1 MTPPRNHD
9 PEPLIDRC
17 MAITEPDEIS
27 AAPNSAHIEGLR
39 TGSVSHSR
47 RPFPASLI
55 PGRTNRI
62 VISQT
67 WKRLLPGRGLR
78 TQKTTAVR
86 SRTKDPLNVST
97 RPPNSRSG
105 THSASRLGTLQLGK
119 YAHEEEMPVWL
130 VKLLETKGD
139 LRAAG
144 VIPALNQLLEL
155 SAFCGYR
162 NIQVLSSHIIGTHA
176 AGWEQLGDD
185 IPSIFKIQDMIET
198 AWDRGYNARGRAET
212 GGIRGTRKY
221 IGTPEAQAFFA
232 SMGFPCSVQ
241 AFKASS
247 EDGNA
252 SSRLLTAIERY
263 FQQGAVGCMD
273 DKLRPTLLPPIYL
286 QRPKHSLT
294 IVGLEKHKGG
304 DVQLLVFDPEFQGSN
319 TVVRLAS
326 KATLRRQSKV
336 TRLLEPYRRSAT
348 HLERFNEFEVLYSL
362 ENLINTFNEL
372 NAPTVEELYSEP
384 SPLEF
389 MRYVARNTPFVIRG
403 GASSWKAT
411 KKWNAAYLKTA
422 LEGQSVNV
430 AVTPF
435 GNADAP
441 TFSSQHQAT
450 VIAKPHEE
458 AQLFGDFFAYITQ
471 QETDPEFPL
480 DSEVRYAQ
488 TQNDNLR
495 DEYLPLYPD
504 ALRDIPFARIALEK
518 EPDAINLWIGNSR
531 STTCLHKDNFENM
544 FVQIVGRK
552 HFVLLPPLLHACVNE
567 DLLWPATYVRD
578 SQGFKLRL
586 DPNSAP
592 VPLATW
598 DPDDPERNASS
609 VSALAKPLYVTLNP
623 GDMLYLPAM
632 WYDMDFS
639 GPLYP
644 ITSFL
649 RELGTKKQSMLPAD
663 NSSHRIQP
671 PTAE

>member
-1 MTPPRNHD
+1 
-9 PEPLIDRC
+9 

-27 AAPNSAHIEGLR
+27 ITPRNAHLEGQR
-39 TGSVSHSR
+39 TGSVSRTS

-55 PGRTNRI
+55 PGQPNRI
-62 VISQT
+62 VISQS
-67 WKRLLPGRGLR
+67 WKRLLPRRRLR
-78 TQKTTAVR
+78 AQPTAGVR
-86 SRTKDPLNVST
+86 SKTKESLDASA
-97 RPPNSRSG
+97 RSPNGRAG
-105 THSASRLGTLQLGK
+105 TQSASRLGTLQLGK
-119 YAHEEEMPVWL
+119 YAHEEEMPLWL

-139 LRAAG
+139 LRAGG
-144 VIPALNQLLEL
+144 VIPALKQLLDL
-155 SAFCGYR
+155 SSRTESEQLIHGHIGAFCGYR
-162 NIQVLSSHIIGTHA
+162 NIQVLSSHIIGTRA
-176 AGWEQLGDD
+176 TGWEQLGDD
-185 IPSIFKIQDMIET
+185 IPGIFQVQDMIET
-198 AWDRGYNARGRAET
+198 AWDRGYNARGRVET

-247 EDGNA
+247 EDDNA
-252 SSRLLTAIERY
+252 SRRLLGAIERY
-263 FQQGAVGCMD
+263 FQQGAVGSMD
-273 DKLRPTLLPPIYL
+273 NKVRSTLLPPIYL

-304 DVQLLVFDPEFQGSN
+304 DVQLLVFDPEFQSSS
-319 TVVRLAS
+319 TVVRLAG

-336 TRLLEPYRRSAT
+336 TKLLEPYRRSAT

-362 ENLINTFNEL
+362 ENLIKTFNEL
-372 NAPTVEELYSEP
+372 NATTVDELFSEP

-422 LEGQSVNV
+422 LEGQFVNV

-441 TFSSQHQAT
+441 TFSSEHQAT

-458 AQLFGDFFAYITQ
+458 TQQFGDFFAYITQ
-471 QETDPEFPL
+471 QETDPGFPL

-488 TQNDNLR
+488 TREIQTLLSLF
-495 DEYLPLYPD
+495 YLPLYPD
-504 ALRDIPFARIALEK
+504 ALKDIPFARIALGK

-531 STTCLHKDNFENM
+531 STTCLHKDNFENI

-567 DLLWPATYVRD
+567 DLLLPATYVREG
-578 SQGFKLRL
+578 QGFALRL
-586 DPNSAP
+586 DPDSPP

-598 DPDDPERNASS
+598 DPDDPGQNASPL
-609 VSALAKPLYVTLNP
+609 SALAKPLHVTLDP

-644 ITSFL
+644 VTSFL
-649 RELGTKKQSMLPAD
+649 RELGTKKQSMLPSD
-663 NSSHRIQP
+663 ESSHRIQP